1 MRVKLG
7 RIRVAVYS
15 PVSVFLISV
24 SLSLFVLW
32 TERLVGIGWD
42 FHPDANTYIT
52 LSAGAKD
59 NFTFKNA
66 MGASFYVLVDYLKSN
81 VNFVITLN
89 VIIYSFTNVALAN
102 FFVKKSRTKSLV
114 TFILFFLVI
123 FNPYRIHLS
132 VHVLKDTLVIFGL
145 VWFLTCNK
153 RYSWLFLIFSYMFSL
168 RVIMY
173 LVALIR
179 MRNVIILM
187 ISIIIFI
194 LMLPPEFLFSVLS
207 TENQVNMTFR
217 SFDSVPNYFEFGFIG
232 AIIRAIVWPF
242 LYLTGFFIFLSPSI
256 LYFPVALGSFLLQIW
271 HIKQFGK
278 LALTFQI
285 YLGMSV
291 LAFMVSGFT
300 SFVRYAL
307 PLLTILPLVIMENKW
322 VRYAK

>member
-1 MRVKLG
+1 
-7 RIRVAVYS
+7 
-15 PVSVFLISV
+15 
-24 SLSLFVLW
+24 
-32 TERLVGIGWD
+32 
-42 FHPDANTYIT
+42 
-52 LSAGAKD
+52 
-59 NFTFKNA
+59 
-66 MGASFYVLVDYLKSN
+66 
-81 VNFVITLN
+81 
-89 VIIYSFTNVALAN
+89 
-102 FFVKKSRTKSLV
+102 
-114 TFILFFLVI
+114 
-123 FNPYRIHLS
+123 
-132 VHVLKDTLVIFGL
+132 
-145 VWFLTCNK
+145 
-153 RYSWLFLIFSYMFSL
+153 
-168 RVIMY
+168 
-173 LVALIR
+173 
-179 MRNVIILM
+179 M
-187 ISIIIFI
+187 IPIIIFI
-194 LMLPPEFLFSVLS
+194 LMLPTEFLFSVLS

-256 LYFPVALGSFLLQIW
+256 LYFAVALGSFLLQIW